1 MSESATIQT
10 TPVFEWNYNSSMR
23 FLINQGGTWSSKTY
37 SILQVLLIKL
47 IEGKGGEVA
56 TVTAETFPTLR
67 LGSIR
72 DFENII
78 AGSKIGSYVT
88 SQANF
93 RYTLFNKSVIE
104 FRAFQDPESAK
115 HGKRDYL
122 FINEANNIGK
132 EIVQQLIMRTRKQI
146 FIDFNPSAEF
156 WAHQDYTNHE
166 KAQWFFSTYRNNPFC
181 DTSIIEEIE
190 SYKHSAPELYRVF
203 GLGRRGNFS
212 GQVFSQVNWVPDSEM
227 PNYVDV
233 YGLDVGFSNSYTAL
247 SALTKMNRAI
257 YAKEMLYARGLT
269 DNDIVKE
276 LKGLGISTRTPIVVD
291 NANQATITE
300 INRAGFNAI
309 PCKKRDVAREV
320 QQMLTFKWSIAES
333 SQNWKREARNY
344 LYEKDKK
351 SGDLL
356 NTPVKAFDHLWDSAR
371 YAFLELVP
379 VDDMPKFL

>member
-1 MSESATIQT
+1 MTT
-10 TPVFEWNYNSSMR
+10 TPVYWWNYNTDKR
-23 FLINQGGTWSSKTY
+23 FVINQGGTWSSKTY
-37 SILQVLLIKL
+37 SIIQALVTKVVT
-47 IEGKGGEVA
+47 GPGNEVV
-56 TVTAETFPTLR
+56 TITAETYPTLR
-67 LGSIR
+67 LGSMR
-72 DFENII
+72 DFQNVISNAGLKVFI
-78 AGSKIGSYVT
+78 AKSETY
-88 SQANF
+88 
-93 RYTLFNKSVIE
+93 RYTFFNKSVVE

-212 GQVFSQVNWVPDSEM
+212 GQVFSQVNWVPDAEM

-320 QQMLTFKWSIAES
+320 QQMLTFKWNIAES